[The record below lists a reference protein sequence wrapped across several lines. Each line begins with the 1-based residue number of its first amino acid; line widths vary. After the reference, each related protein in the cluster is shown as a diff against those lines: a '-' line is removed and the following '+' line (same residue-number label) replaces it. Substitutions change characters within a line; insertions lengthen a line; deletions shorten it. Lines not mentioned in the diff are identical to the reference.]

1 MPRPESPCGTHAA
14 YKRHKRRKEP
24 VDEACREAAAE
35 HVRAQRAR
43 EAERAAQNAAAVDEA
58 TAGGTVRQLVA
69 YGEFEEVTVPEHEE
83 PLESARWRLRR
94 ARAAILVAGPRDM
107 PALLRMVAGGIVE
120 PERVITRRYR
130 LDEVDEAYQ
139 ALARGE
145 IVGRAIIEMDSE

>member
-24 VDEACREAAAE
+24 VDEACREAASE

-58 TAGGTVRQLVA
+58 AAGGTVRQLVA

-83 PLESARWRLRR
+83 PLESARWRF
-94 ARAAILVAGPRDM
+94 A
-107 PALLRMVAGGIVE
+107 
-120 PERVITRRYR
+120 PE
-130 LDEVDEAYQ
+130 
-139 ALARGE
+139 
-145 IVGRAIIEMDSE
+145 VGRAGRQPGRCPGRGRWRWR